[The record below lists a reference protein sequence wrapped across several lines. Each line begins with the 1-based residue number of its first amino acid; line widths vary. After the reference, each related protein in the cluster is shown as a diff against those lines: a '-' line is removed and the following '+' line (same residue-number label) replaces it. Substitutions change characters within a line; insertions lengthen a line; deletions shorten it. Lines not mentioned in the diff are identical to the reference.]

1 MTKQTIEVCSRWSS
15 KVKYTAEIDC
25 SANASL
31 GVKLGLA
38 VKWAYGSDADLRDAD
53 LSGADLS
60 GAVLS
65 GAVLSGADL
74 SGAVLSGAEYYKVSN
89 LHTKILAAI
98 EAGGTLEM
106 STWHTCETAHCR
118 AGWAVHLAGNAGR
131 LLESIYGSE
140 MAGALIHQAS
150 CPWLEKVPDFHC
162 GNEAALK
169 DIKTCAAKEKE
180 LASVSE

>member
-1 MTKQTIEVCSRWSS
+1 MSLIEIRHWNGNVLHSIEADSI
-15 KVKYTAEIDC
+15 KAAVELL
-25 SANASL
+25 L
-31 GVKLGLA
+31 G
-38 VKWAYGSDADLRDAD
+38 R
-53 LSGADLS
+53 
-60 GAVLS
+60 
-65 GAVLSGADL
+65 GADL

-180 LASVSE
+180 LTSVSE